1 MKKYKLESLLKR
13 KEYLE
18 DKLYEA
24 TLEENK
30 QWENLGWGSGMRLA
44 KLPAFKKVDNI
55 KRKLDEVNLQISESK
70 KGVLQRQEQV
80 LSGKSSWHMP

>member
-1 MKKYKLESLLKR
+1 MKKNKLETLLKR

-44 KLPAFKKVDNI
+44 KLPVFKKVDNI
-55 KRKLDEVNLQISESK
+55 KRKLDEINLQISESK
-70 KGVLQRQEQV
+70 KGVLQRQE
-80 LSGKSSWHMP
+80 

>member
-1 MKKYKLESLLKR
+1 MSKKKYKLETLLKR

-30 QWENLGWGSGMRLA
+30 KWEDLGWGSGMRLA
-44 KLPAFKKVDNI
+44 KLPVFKKVDNI
-55 KRKLDEVNLQISESK
+55 KRKLDEINLQISESK
-70 KGVLQRQEQV
+70 KGVLQWQE
-80 LSGKSSWHMP
+80 